1 MPARRKLA
9 RTQALRELK
18 RELAYG
24 YRILG
29 REGLGRGLLAHLTAR
44 LPGAETFWTYQFGQ
58 SVEEVRV
65 ADLCEAGFDANPTN
79 KARRVNP
86 TLRVHGLVYAARP
99 DVLCIAHHHGD
110 NSVAMGAIGALLEPF
125 DRNAARWYRDLEII
139 EDYDNAYRI
148 AEQGKAIVAKL
159 GKKKA
164 LILKH
169 HGVLVAGRSV
179 RDTVISTIELERSFG
194 VQLKAMA
201 AGRLQHMPKK
211 EIADAKGFL
220 TSDVYIDG
228 TWSYM
233 RRVLARERLDI
244 GVE

>member
-1 MPARRKLA
+1 MPARRELA

-24 YRILG
+24 FRMLG

-58 SVEEVRV
+58 SVEEVRI
-65 ADLCEAGFDANPTN
+65 ADLCEADFGANPVN
-79 KARRVNP
+79 KRKRVNP
-86 TLRVHGLVYAARP
+86 TLRIHGLAYAARP

-110 NSVAMGAIGALLEPF
+110 NSVAMGAIGAVLQPI
-125 DRNAARWYRDLEII
+125 DRNAARWYGDLDVIK
-139 EDYDNAYRI
+139 DYDNAYRI
-148 AEQGKAIVAKL
+148 AEQGRAIIAKL

-169 HGVLVAGRSV
+169 HGVLVVGRSV
-179 RDTVISTIELERSFG
+179 RDTVISTIELERAFA

-201 AGRLQHMPKK
+201 AGRLQRMPKN

-220 TSDVYIDG
+220 ASDVYIDG
-228 TWSYM
+228 TWNYL
-233 RRVLARERLDI
+233 RRVLARERLDV